1 MRRMFEAPATAPM
14 ELRDYV
20 GILRRRAWVI
30 ILVTVIVVVVAAA
43 WSSSRPN
50 EYEAS
55 GMLVVPSSGS
65 NSGDVGNQADI
76 IQSQAVHALAEKA
89 SPGVDSVTTSAGTT
103 GGSIT
108 VTSTN
113 RNPAQAARTV
123 NAHVDAYLAYLRQQA
138 QHQFD
143 VLNQTLQPQIAS
155 LQQQIAALDQQI
167 ALAAAGVGPPNPVA
181 ATQRGTLSAQLAPLQ
196 TQLQNSSIGVAL
208 AGQDVQVVS
217 RATPP
222 TQRTSPDPKKDVLV
236 ALGAGLLL
244 GVAVAFLLE
253 FLDDSIRSRQD
264 LLAAAGNSV
273 PVMGVIPAGRS
284 SRTEVV
290 SISAP
295 QSPAAEAYRSLRT
308 AVNFAQLKG
317 HNCIEI
323 TSTRSRQGKTETLAN
338 LAVLAAR
345 AGQRVV
351 VVDCD
356 LRFPRV
362 HDYFGL
368 SNQVGFTSVVHGELL
383 SSALQRVP
391 GVERLYVLP
400 SGPIPPNPSE
410 LLATERC
417 HEVLT
422 SLQADDTLVIVDT
435 PPVLTVTDAAALAPS
450 AGGILIVAAARV
462 TRRKQVRQALDAFR
476 QISAP
481 ILGLVLHSADSAET
495 AGYGKSDTRR
505 ERKRGQ
511 RQTVEPAAP
520 SSGVG

>member
-1 MRRMFEAPATAPM
+1 MFDAPATAPM
-14 ELRDYV
+14 ELRDYL

-30 ILVTVIVVVVAAA
+30 ILVTVIVVGAAAA
-43 WSSSRPN
+43 WSFSRPN
-50 EYEAS
+50 EYKAS
-55 GMLVVPSSGS
+55 GTLVVSASGG
-65 NSGDVGNQADI
+65 NSGDVVNQANT
-76 IQSQAVHALAEKA
+76 IQSQAVQALAEQT
-89 SPGVDSVTTSAGTT
+89 SPGVGGISADPGTT
-103 GGSIT
+103 GGSIA
-108 VTSTN
+108 VTSTS
-113 RNPAQAARTV
+113 RSPAQAAATV
-123 NAHVDAYLAYLRQQA
+123 NAHIDAYLKYLRQQA
-138 QHQFD
+138 QQHYN
-143 VLNQTLQPQIAS
+143 VLNADLQPKIAS

-167 ALAAAGVGPPNPVA
+167 QLGATLGLPTPVA
-181 ATQRGTLSAQLAPLQ
+181 VTQRADLNAQLTPLLSQ
-196 TQLQNSSIGVAL
+196 MQDASTGVAL
-208 AGQDVQVVS
+208 AGQDVTVVT

-222 TQRTSPDPKKDVLV
+222 TQRTSPDPKKDLLV

-244 GVAVAFLLE
+244 GVVVAFLLE

-273 PVMGVIPAGRS
+273 PVMGVIPAGGS
-284 SRTEVV
+284 SRADVV
-290 SISAP
+290 SMSSP

-317 HNCIEI
+317 NNCIEI
-323 TSTRSRQGKTETLAN
+323 TSTRSRQGKTETMAN

-351 VVDCD
+351 IVDCD

-383 SSALQRVP
+383 SAALQRVP

-400 SGPIPPNPSE
+400 SGPIPHNPSE

-417 HEVLT
+417 HEVLA

-450 AGGILIVAAARV
+450 AGGILIVATARA
-462 TRRKQVRQALDAFR
+462 TRRKQVRQALEVFR

-481 ILGLVLHSADSAET
+481 VLGLVLYSADSAET
-495 AGYGKSDTRR
+495 AGYGEDAGRR
-505 ERKRGQ
+505 ER
-511 RQTVEPAAP
+511 RQARRRRTVEPPAP
-520 SSGVG
+520 SASTG